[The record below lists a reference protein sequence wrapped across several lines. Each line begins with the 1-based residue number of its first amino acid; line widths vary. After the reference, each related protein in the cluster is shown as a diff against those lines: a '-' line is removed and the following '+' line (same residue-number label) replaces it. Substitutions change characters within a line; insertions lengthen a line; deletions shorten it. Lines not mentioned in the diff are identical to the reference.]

1 MRQKL
6 TTDYLIIGS
15 GAMGM
20 AFTDILLSET
30 QANIIIVDRFA
41 KPGGHWNLA
50 YPFVTLHQPSAFYGV
65 SSKELS
71 QGRIDKLGWNK
82 GLADLA
88 TGSEVMTYFEDVMQ
102 QTFLPSGRVQYFP
115 LCEYELSLIHI

>member
-1 MRQKL
+1 MPQKL
-6 TTDYLIIGS
+6 TTDYLIIGG

-20 AFTDILLSET
+20 AFADILLSET
-30 QANIIIVDRFA
+30 LANIIIVDKFA

-71 QGRIDKLGWNK
+71 QGRIDNLG
-82 GLADLA
+82 
-88 TGSEVMTYFEDVMQ
+88 
-102 QTFLPSGRVQYFP
+102 
-115 LCEYELSLIHI
+115 